1 MYIVICIT
9 SSRCKAN
16 NCTEKGIYSTI
27 LQRSRMFMLSLN
39 PYHGCILFKETHFC
53 DLGILN
59 GKFFFFGKFLEHGS
73 ANYLGSLELS
83 WLILEVIRLQ
93 SQQTLGNFLVKNIHL
108 CLQWNILWSTANSIM
123 CIHLPYCTNVGL
135 FT

>member
-1 MYIVICIT
+1 
-9 SSRCKAN
+9 
-16 NCTEKGIYSTI
+16 
-27 LQRSRMFMLSLN
+27 MFMLSLN

-108 CLQWNILWSTANSIM
+108 CLQ
-123 CIHLPYCTNVGL
+123 
-135 FT
+135 